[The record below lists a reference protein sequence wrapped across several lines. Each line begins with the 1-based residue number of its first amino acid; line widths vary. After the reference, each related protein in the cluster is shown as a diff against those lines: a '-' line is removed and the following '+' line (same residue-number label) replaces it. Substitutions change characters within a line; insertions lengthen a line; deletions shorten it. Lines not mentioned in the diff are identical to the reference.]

1 MSRSVVLNGSPRCER
16 CLLSP
21 RWCICEAFAPLKLPI
36 GVNVLIHQR
45 ESYRPTSTTRIIQR
59 VIPAAR
65 VQVYQHDVPLR
76 RDSFVNAEQPLWIL
90 HPQGEP
96 IHDEPV
102 PPHLEVLLLDGSWRE
117 AARMMHDVRS
127 WGRLVNLPMTG
138 PSRYWLR
145 GQQSEGT
152 YSTIEALLFVLQA
165 LGLHAEH
172 AHLQQHFELQVYA
185 GLRSRGDKASAER
198 YIVDS
203 PARHVF
209 AELIAKLSVRRP
221 RV

>member
-1 MSRSVVLNGSPRCER
+1 MSRSVVLGKSLRCER

-21 RWCICEAFAPLKLPI
+21 RWCICEAFAALELPI
-36 GVNVLIHQR
+36 GVNVLVHQR
-45 ESYRPTSTTRIIQR
+45 ESYRPTSTSRIIQR
-59 VIPAAR
+59 VVPATR
-65 VQVYQHDVPLR
+65 VRVYQHDVPLR
-76 RDSFVNAEQPLWIL
+76 RAAFLRDDQALWIL

-96 IHDEPV
+96 IHAEPL

-117 AARMMHDVRS
+117 AARMMHEVRS

-152 YSTIEALLFVLQA
+152 YSTIEALLFLLQS
-165 LGLHAEH
+165 LGLHAEYD
-172 AHLQQHFELQVYA
+172 HLRQHFELQVYA

-198 YIVDS
+198 YLVDS
-203 PARHVF
+203 PVAQVF

>member
-1 MSRSVVLNGSPRCER
+1 MSRSVVLGKSLRCER

-21 RWCICEAFAPLKLPI
+21 RWCICEALAALELPI
-36 GVNVLIHQR
+36 GVNVLLHQR

-59 VIPAAR
+59 VVPAAR
-65 VQVYQHDVPLR
+65 VRVYQHDMPLR
-76 RDSFVNAEQPLWIL
+76 RDAFVPDDQPLWIL

-96 IHDEPV
+96 IDAEPL
-102 PPHLEVLLLDGSWRE
+102 PPRLEVLLLDGSWRE

-138 PSRYWLR
+138 PTRYWLR

-152 YSTIEALLFVLQA
+152 YSTVEALLFLLQS
-165 LGLHAEH
+165 LGLHEEH
-172 AHLQQHFELQVYA
+172 AKLRELFELQVYA

-198 YIVDS
+198 YLLDS
-203 PARHVF
+203 PVPQVF